1 MEQAGQLT
9 QEFLMKEVAAALL
22 QHRKLLETTQKVELE
37 CTTLERAATD
47 QKHRDRSMQRKG
59 SSSGSP
65 RKPVSGPNKTTTP
78 PKVPGASPKRQMEG
92 LAGKLSLSPKDKEKR
107 ETMESFDARLQ
118 SIITNALMND
128 RTGDVKDTKLSE
140 DIKQNLLGS
149 LGLNSSYPD
158 TKSPLSQNKL
168 TMLEAQV
175 LLQRKRGSGD
185 HHPSDFPIKREKESP
200 KGGSQISLPVKIPLK
215 DVGRKPLSV
224 PVSIPLSTVA
234 NQDRHGHKDSSH
246 HSGRPA
252 SPMMRDAYSPI
263 SRPSSSSS
271 TASADSVKGLAHGA
285 TRRST
290 SPRTPSLAS
299 SGSGFNIDSIVSEAH
314 HSSNAARFV
323 PPLPHKDSFSGQVSP
338 GAHSKQ
344 PPPQLPGMPPFTV
357 YSQYSS
363 LLGNLGLPNGPGG
376 DKEHFAHLPPAAKQ
390 AFLNPAYMVTSA
402 IQQPQMFYG
411 FDTSGG
417 ATINGLPKDAAILDK
432 PKRGK
437 RKRSTSSGSSRSSAS
452 SKRAS
457 HGAEKDGTNIHSERK
472 PGQQQSEIASMMSTA
487 SQPLAIQAISDAE
500 SSKSSPVVNH
510 GLQRPDGHSEYYFN
524 ITPALKLPIKHSQ
537 ILQLT
542 NASVVVDIIWI
553 RKKYGIHDYHLNT
566 ASVVTEC

>member
-37 CTTLERAATD
+37 CTNLERAATD
-47 QKHRDRSMQRKG
+47 QKQRDRSMQRKG

-65 RKPVSGPNKTTTP
+65 RKTVTAANKTTTS
-78 PKVPGASPKRQMEG
+78 PKVSGASPKRAVEG
-92 LAGKLSLSPKDKEKR
+92 LVSKLNLSPKDKEKR

-128 RTGDVKDTKLSE
+128 RTGEVKDSKLSE
-140 DIKQNLLGS
+140 DLKQNLLGS
-149 LGLNSSYPD
+149 LGLNASYPE
-158 TKSPLSQNKL
+158 TKSPLPPNKL
-168 TMLEAQV
+168 SVLEAQTRDI
-175 LLQRKRGSGD
+175 LLQRKRVQERGSGD
-185 HHPSDFPIKREKESP
+185 HHQTDFPIKREKESP
-200 KGGSQISLPVKIPLK
+200 KGGNQISLPVKIPLK

-224 PVSIPLSTVA
+224 PVSIPLSNVA
-234 NQDRHGHKDSSH
+234 TQDRHSHKDSSH
-246 HSGRPA
+246 HSGRPV

-323 PPLPHKDSFSGQVSP
+323 PPLPHALKDSFSGQLSP
-338 GAHSKQ
+338 GAHSRQ
-344 PPPQLPGMPPFTV
+344 PPPQLPGLPPFTV
-357 YSQYSS
+357 YGHPQYSN
-363 LLGNLGLPNGPGG
+363 LFGALGLPNGPGG

-390 AFLNPAYMVTSA
+390 AILNSPYMVTSA
-402 IQQPQMFYG
+402 IQQPQVFYG

-417 ATINGLPKDAAILDK
+417 ATINGLPKDAGILDK

-457 HGAEKDGTNIHSERK
+457 HGAEKDGNNIHGERK

-487 SQPLAIQAISDAE
+487 SQPLAIQSISDAE
-500 SSKSSPVVNH
+500 SSKSSPVVNQ
-510 GLQRPDGHSEYYFN
+510 GVQRPDGHCKYLFN
-524 ITPALKLPIKHSQ
+524 CHSCIK
-537 ILQLT
+537 I
-542 NASVVVDIIWI
+542 
-553 RKKYGIHDYHLNT
+553 
-566 ASVVTEC
+566 